1 MYSKIYNDGLR
12 NCLFFIIFITLMVTS
27 PYFFPEIP
35 EMSFISYL
43 LIVPLFYIFK
53 KREGDGIPRWG
64 GSHRSGIIFGF
75 VLISMIFILELGLEW
90 IKFDGFVPAAPYILI
105 TGVLFEFLVSIA
117 EELSFRGYILPCMD
131 KSFGRWKAI
140 FMTSVLFAALHIPS
154 ILFLGLPLFN
164 ASIMFLTVTMAGVL
178 LSLLYFTNGLKT
190 SIGFHFSW
198 NFFQYHVFSLRS
210 GLGIFAITAIR
221 PEFTGGQSGPEA
233 GILGLVAVITGIIL
247 LLLFPGMRKA

>member
-12 NCLFFIIFITLMVTS
+12 NCLFFILLITLIVIS
-27 PYFFPEIP
+27 PYFFAQ
-35 EMSFISYL
+35 MSFISYL
-43 LIVPLFYIFK
+43 LIVILFFIFK
-53 KREGDGIPRWG
+53 KREGGSIPRWG
-64 GSHRSGIIFGF
+64 GKGSHRSGILFGF
-75 VLISMIFILELGLEW
+75 VLISMIFILEMGLGW
-90 IKFDGFVPAAPYILI
+90 IKYDWIVPDALNILI
-105 TGVLFEFLVSIA
+105 IGVLFEFLVSIA
-117 EELSFRGYILPCMD
+117 EELSFRGYILPCME

-154 ILFLGLPLFN
+154 ILFLSLPLFN
-164 ASIMFLTVTMAGVL
+164 ASVMFLTVIMAGIL
-178 LSLLYFTNGLKT
+178 LSLFYFTKGLKS

-210 GLGIFAITAIR
+210 GLGIFAVTAIR

-233 GILGLVAVITGIIL
+233 GILGLVTVITGIIL

>member
-12 NCLFFIIFITLMVTS
+12 NCLFFIIFITLIVTF
-27 PYFFPEIP
+27 PYFFP

-43 LIVPLFYIFK
+43 LILILFFIFK
-53 KREGDGIPRWG
+53 KGEGGSIPRWG
-64 GSHRSGIIFGF
+64 GRGSLGSGIIFGI
-75 VLISMIFILELGLEW
+75 VLISMIFILEIGLGW
-90 IKFDGFVPAAPYILI
+90 IKFDGIVPDALNILI

-117 EELSFRGYILPCMD
+117 EEFSFRGYILPCLE

-154 ILFLGLPLFN
+154 ILFLGLHLFN
-164 ASIMFLTVTMAGVL
+164 ASVMFLTVTMAGVL

-210 GLGIFAITAIR
+210 GLGIFAVTAIR